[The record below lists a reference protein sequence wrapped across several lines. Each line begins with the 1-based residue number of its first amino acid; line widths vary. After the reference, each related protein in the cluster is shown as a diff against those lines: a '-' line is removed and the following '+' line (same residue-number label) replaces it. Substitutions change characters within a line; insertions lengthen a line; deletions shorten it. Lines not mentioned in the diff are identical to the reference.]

1 MALGLEV
8 AVPDSHLELE
18 IQLLSLLEDL
28 VVVAPSRG
36 HVGPT
41 DSACCSELP
50 ALSGTGEE
58 QQTPPV
64 GGSWPELFLQP
75 QGWLGYVCHLSLTL
89 LCPC

>member
-58 QQTPPV
+58 QQTPVWEDP
-64 GGSWPELFLQP
+64 GLNCSSNPRDGLATCATFP
-75 QGWLGYVCHLSLTL
+75 
-89 LCPC
+89 